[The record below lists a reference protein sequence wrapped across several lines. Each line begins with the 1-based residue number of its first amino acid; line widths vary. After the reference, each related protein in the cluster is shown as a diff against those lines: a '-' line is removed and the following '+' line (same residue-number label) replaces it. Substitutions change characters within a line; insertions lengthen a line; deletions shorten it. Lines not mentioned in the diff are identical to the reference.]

1 MKLRNR
7 MREERGAA
15 LIVALLVAFVVMML
29 STLIIDQA
37 IHNTDAAGAN
47 RSRLTSVSA
56 AEAGLN
62 YYYNYLGNTEIGDL
76 ATTATTQ
83 TLGSDPGTSSF
94 TATPTFYDDSEG
106 TDPFVGVPSA
116 SNYPRSV
123 KVVSAGT
130 TNSGNE
136 RTMETFIELSPVYG
150 GLDGA
155 IVTNSNTTFSNNFT
169 INGYNGNDADVYVT
183 TGNFTV
189 PSGLETIKGNI
200 YVKAGTAFVG
210 TGLHLYGTLWAN
222 GSVELDHPQAD
233 VDVDAKS
240 STSSVTVT
248 EGNVDGNAYYC
259 TGSAPTNVVGD
270 EINECDVA
278 PPVSAF
284 PQIPYTASAWTDQ
297 GYTVQTF
304 SGATAC
310 TSARNYIE
318 GAGAGTFQGGA
329 GVAAPFTGVVVRI
342 TDTCT
347 YSNSNNA
354 TITVGKNLAIVTDG
368 SINLSQRSTWN
379 GSGGTQNLYF
389 MSPWPSAGSPSCPTQ
404 NVTLGNLTGF
414 NSSVWTF
421 VYTPCTAT
429 MNNNNSAFQGQ
440 VIGTTVTVG
449 NLFNMNYKPILVPG
463 AKIVGFEQDI
473 AYIRE
478 VQ

>member
-1 MKLRNR
+1 MMLRDR

-83 TLGSDPGTSSF
+83 TLGSDPGTSGF
-94 TATPTFYDDSEG
+94 TATPTFYADAAG
-106 TDPFVGVPSA
+106 TVAFSGVPSA
-116 SNYPRSV
+116 SNYPKSV

-136 RTMETFIELSPVYG
+136 RTMETFIELSPIY
-150 GLDGA
+150 
-155 IVTNSNTTFSNNFT
+155 
-169 INGYNGNDADVYVT
+169 GYNGNDADVYVT

-200 YVKAGTAFVG
+200 YVKAGTAFIG

-270 EINECDVA
+270 EINVCDVA
-278 PPVSAF
+278 PQVSAF

-347 YSNSNNA
+347 YSASNNA

-368 SINLSQRSTWN
+368 SINLNQRSTWN
-379 GSGGTQNLYF
+379 GSGGTQDLYF
-389 MSPWPSAGSPSCPTQ
+389 MSP
-404 NVTLGNLTGF
+404 
-414 NSSVWTF
+414 
-421 VYTPCTAT
+421 
-429 MNNNNSAFQGQ
+429 
-440 VIGTTVTVG
+440 
-449 NLFNMNYKPILVPG
+449 
-463 AKIVGFEQDI
+463 
-473 AYIRE
+473 
-478 VQ
+478 